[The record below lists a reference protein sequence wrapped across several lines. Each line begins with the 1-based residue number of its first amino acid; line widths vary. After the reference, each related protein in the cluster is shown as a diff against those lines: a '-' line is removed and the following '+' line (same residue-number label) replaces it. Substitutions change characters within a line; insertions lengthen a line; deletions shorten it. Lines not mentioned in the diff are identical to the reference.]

1 MVSSTRL
8 LLPAVL
14 LLTASC
20 AHFKKQ
26 PSSVQE
32 PEGPPAVL
40 WAWDD
45 EIAAQASGPL
55 RIEVHLDDQKAR
67 VYKGDTEIA
76 WSYVATGIS
85 KFPTPKGR
93 FKVLEK
99 TADKFSNLYG
109 KIYDADGDCI
119 NDDAKLGRDKVPEG
133 GKFVGA
139 RMAYWMR
146 VTYDGVG
153 LHVGPLPHPGRPASH
168 GCMRM
173 PREAAQKF
181 FANVKIGT
189 PVIIIDKKG
198 DTPPKYSPPPAP
210 KPSQAPPGPAPSTP
224 PPQSDVEIK
233 KPEIRAP
240 IEDKAPPG
248 LPIRLSDTP
257 STSS

>member
-1 MVSSTRL
+1 MSPSTRL
-8 LLPAVL
+8 LLPAL
-14 LLTASC
+14 LFLTASC

-26 PSSVQE
+26 PPPIQE
-32 PEGPPAVL
+32 PEGPPTVL
-40 WAWDD
+40 WSWDD

-55 RIEVHLDDQKAR
+55 RVEVHLDDQKAR

-119 NDDAKLGRDKVPEG
+119 NDDAKVGRDTVPPG

-146 VTYDGVG
+146 VTYDGIG
-153 LHVGPLPHPGRPASH
+153 LHVGPIPHPGRRASH

-173 PREAAQKF
+173 PREAAQKLF
-181 FANVKIGT
+181 ENIKLGT

-198 DTPPKYSPPPAP
+198 DTPPKYVPPRTPKPPASP
-210 KPSQAPPGPAPSTP
+210 AGTAPATPAALPGE
-224 PPQSDVEIK
+224 VIK

-240 IEDKAPPG
+240 IETKAPPG
-248 LPIRLSDTP
+248 LPIPLTETS